1 MIELDYYWA
10 LLLLP
15 LPLLI
20 RYLMA
25 AYGTE
30 RTSIKAPFF
39 HTLASLTG
47 DSVSDGRVVLQRS
60 WAQNSML
67 AVVWLL
73 LVLAAAK
80 PVYIGEPIEIK
91 KPARDL
97 MIAVD
102 LSGSMAEED
111 FAGQQ
116 SQPMS
121 RLAGAKQVLA
131 AFVEQREGDRFG
143 LMVFA
148 DAPFLQLPFSQDKF
162 MFRQLL
168 QESQVRM
175 AGAKTM
181 LGDAIGFAY
190 NHFVYENQSSELD
203 LEQGFDLGS
212 VSPKRN
218 RVLLLLTDGN
228 DSGSKIPPSEAAM
241 LAASKKIK
249 IYPVVLGDPEAGG
262 EKAIDEPALQHIA
275 EITGGQFFRASDA
288 EALAEISITL
298 NQLEPA
304 RFSRHYFYPTT
315 ELYYYPLLLVYLLI
329 QLSSIISRQRRKL
342 DLQRAVDHD

>member
-1 MIELDYYWA
+1 MIDLDYCWA

-15 LPLLI
+15 LPILV

-25 AYGTE
+25 GYGSH
-30 RTSIKAPFF
+30 RTSIKVPFF
-39 HTLASLTG
+39 QTLATLAG
-47 DSVSDGRVVLQRS
+47 GGVSDGRVILQRNWVQS
-60 WAQNSML
+60 SVL
-67 AVVWLL
+67 ALLWLL
-73 LVLAAAK
+73 LIVAAAK

-121 RLAGAKQVLA
+121 RLGGAKQVLA
-131 AFVEQREGDRFG
+131 AFIEKREGDRFG

-190 NHFVYENQSSELD
+190 NHFVYENKSSELNGEPS
-203 LEQGFDLGS
+203 LDLGS
-212 VSPKRN
+212 VPSKRN

-241 LAASKKIK
+241 LAASKNIK

-262 EKAIDEPALQHIA
+262 EKAIDELALQHIA

-288 EALAEISITL
+288 EALAEISNTL

-304 RFSRHYFYPTT
+304 RFSRQYFYPTT
-315 ELYYYPLLLVYLLI
+315 ELYYYPLLLAFLLI
-329 QLSSIISRQRRKL
+329 QLSSAVSRQRQNP
-342 DLQRAVDHD
+342 DAQQAVDHD